1 MLELT
6 IKGNTPEELYAFMQ
20 ELLHKQSPITVP
32 GKVAP
37 TPAPATPPAVN
48 PIPAAPAT
56 VATIPTTPAVIPTA
70 PTTPPTPPAVPTAP
84 SVEQHPA
91 TPPAPAPPTA
101 APTYSL
107 EQLAQAGATLVQ
119 IGKMNECLALMK
131 KYGIEAIS
139 QLNPDQFGAFAT
151 ELRALGA
158 QL

>member
-1 MLELT
+1 MFELT

-20 ELLHKQSPITVP
+20 ELLHKHSPITVP

-37 TPAPATPPAVN
+37 TPAPVTPPPAVN
-48 PIPAAPAT
+48 PTPEAPAT
-56 VATIPTTPAVIPTA
+56 AATTPTAPAVTPTV

-84 SVEQHPA
+84 SVEQPPA
-91 TPPAPAPPTA
+91 TPPTA

-139 QLNPDQFGAFAT
+139 QLTPDQFGAFAT